1 MLKLSRLSGRLGPSR
16 KPPRGLTALGSPLQ
30 PSGACPTSAPARGP
44 RGPDTCA
51 DEHLQ
56 ALAHPTWP
64 PAVPHPPPCSPPP
77 SPLGR
82 PPAPS
87 RRQSLAGLVPLI
99 LGGTGQLPLPAHM
112 AMGGRP
118 KKPALRAGL
127 KEGSPGLRPFGAG
140 GGASRGREVVGRG
153 LESRSPSVGSH
164 ESDLRVTAPHLF
176 NPHH

>member
-1 MLKLSRLSGRLGPSR
+1 MGDWGP
-16 KPPRGLTALGSPLQ
+16 AGSHPEGSQ
-30 PSGACPTSAPARGP
+30 PWA
-44 RGPDTCA
+44 
-51 DEHLQ
+51 
-56 ALAHPTWP
+56 
-64 PAVPHPPPCSPPP
+64 PP
-77 SPLGR
+77 SNPPGPAPLLPRPAAPGALTPVQTSTCR
-82 PPAPS
+82 RWLTPPGLRQSHTLPPAPHHPAPWAGPQ
-87 RRQSLAGLVPLI
+87 RPLASLAGLVPLI